1 MQICPSKLRIRQ
13 EIAQLRAAGKTIGL
27 VPTMGFL
34 HDGHVQLMRQAAQS
48 ADAVVATI
56 FVNPTQFGPNED
68 LDRYPRNLDRD
79 LALLRAEGVAAV
91 FTPSPEEMYL
101 PGADAI
107 VDVPSLSGILQCA
120 VRPGHFQGVAT
131 VVSKLFN
138 ITQPDVAVFGEK
150 TINSWLSF
158 EKWFAIWTSQYAS
171 WAIRRHGRPMVWPC
185 HLAMSA

>member
-34 HDGHVQLMRQAAQS
+34 HDGHLQLMRRAAQS

-68 LDRYPRNLDRD
+68 LDRYPRDLDRD

-91 FTPSPEEMYL
+91 FTPST
-101 PGADAI
+101 GQA
-107 VDVPSLSGILQCA
+107 
-120 VRPGHFQGVAT
+120 
-131 VVSKLFN
+131 
-138 ITQPDVAVFGEK
+138 
-150 TINSWLSF
+150 
-158 EKWFAIWTSQYAS
+158 
-171 WAIRRHGRPMVWPC
+171 
-185 HLAMSA
+185 